1 MVRQSGQD
9 RGEAEVITTRY
20 LPDGSYSMCVFDA
33 LLLLYC
39 SDDDTEFWDPFE
51 IWEDEGYWYLT
62 IGKGELRLK

>member
-1 MVRQSGQD
+1 
-9 RGEAEVITTRY
+9 VITTRY